1 MKAVD
6 FIKLIEK
13 VGWEFA
19 RQNGS
24 HKVFKHP
31 DKPNNLSIPC
41 HKGKDINS
49 KLLKRLIKD
58 AGLQ

>member
-1 MKAVD
+1 MKAAD

-13 VGWEFA
+13 VGWEFK

-24 HKVFKHP
+24 HRVFKHP
-31 DKPNNLSIPC
+31 DKPNNLSVPV
-41 HKGKDINS
+41 HKGKDINA

-58 AGLQ
+58 AGIQ

>member
-13 VGWEFA
+13 VGWVFS

-31 DKPNNLSIPC
+31 DKPNNLSVPY
-41 HKGKDINS
+41 HKGKDINAQ
-49 KLLKRLIKD
+49 LLKRLIKD
-58 AGLQ
+58 AGLR